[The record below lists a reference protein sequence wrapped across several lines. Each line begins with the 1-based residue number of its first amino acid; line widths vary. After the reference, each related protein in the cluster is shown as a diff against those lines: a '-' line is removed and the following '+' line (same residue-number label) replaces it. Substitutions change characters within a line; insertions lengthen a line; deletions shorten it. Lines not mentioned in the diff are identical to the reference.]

1 MGTKERVAMP
11 QNFITFRNGYLFVY
25 SLMMAGDWLQG
36 PYVYALYQHYGYST
50 GDIGK
55 LFIAGFGSS
64 MIFGTVV
71 GSMADKYG
79 RKNAALTYVVTYIL
93 SCITKHWSDYG
104 VLMLVAFGGIA
115 TSLLF
120 TAFESWLVAEHF
132 KRGYEAEWLDKTF
145 AKAIFL
151 GNGLVSI
158 VSGLL
163 ANYLVTD
170 MSLGP
175 VAPSTPPPSS
185 WQSAASSSSSLGP
198 RTRAT
203 DPITPLCS
211 RVCDRR
217 TRRSRTTSA
226 SSISA
231 PCRAF

>member
-1 MGTKERVAMP
+1 MMEMQKMGNKEKVSMP
-11 QNFITFRNGYLFVY
+11 QNFMAFRNSYLFVY

-79 RKNAALTYVVTYIL
+79 RKNAALTYVVTYIA

-104 VLMLVAFGGIA
+104 VLMLGRFFGGIA

-132 KRGYEAEWLDKTF
+132 KRGYEAEWLDKTRQGH
-145 AKAIFL
+145 L
-151 GNGLVSI
+151 PGQRPRVHRQRPSRQLHGD
-158 VSGLL
+158 GHEPRPRG
-163 ANYLVTD
+163 
-170 MSLGP
+170 SLRRRGG
-175 VAPSTPPPSS
+175 V
-185 WQSAASSSSSLGP
+185 P
-198 RTRAT
+198 RH
-203 DPITPLCS
+203 
-211 RVCDRR
+211 RR
-217 TRRSRTTSA
+217 RRHHVQLD
-226 SSISA
+226 
-231 PCRAF
+231 